1 MKVAITSSG
10 KSPDSEVDQRFGRAS
25 YFAIYDTENDTF
37 SFADNAQ
44 NFNAANGAGIQSAQN
59 VASAGAQVLITGNC
73 GPKAFRTL
81 SAAGIKVVIG
91 ATGTVKEAATKFKN
105 GEMSYATDAN
115 VEGHW

>member
-10 KSPDSEVDQRFGRAS
+10 KSPDSQVDPRFGRAP
-25 YFAIYDTENDTF
+25 YFAIYDTESDTF

-44 NFNAANGAGIQSAQN
+44 NLNAANGAGIQSAQN

-81 SAAGIKVVIG
+81 SAAGIKIIIG
-91 ATGTVKEAATKFKN
+91 ASGTVKEAAAKFQK
-105 GEMSYATDAN
+105 GELAYATDAN